1 MNAKDIQKLEDDY
14 RNIAPVA
21 RDYYEI
27 GMWHPFED
35 DPDFRATR
43 VFNRKPEAWKYLE
56 GATERQGYT
65 RITNGRSFFDNNT
78 RRTAM
83 LLTDDRLLA
92 LLAQIEET
100 PGFVSYHFDDYR
112 SCYAD
117 RTDITITYSTITC
130 RLLQSCYVDRTDITI
145 TYSTKDDISVVT
157 SRLLQMPKI
166 AESMEIN
173 TDACRQYGRYITVG
187 ITVRWEHKR
196 ANKKQTNA

>member
-1 MNAKDIQKLEDDY
+1 MNSAVPYNTGGFEMNAKDIQKLEDDY

-56 GATERQGYT
+56 GATGRQGYT

-100 PGFVSYHFDDYR
+100 PDFVSYYFDDYR

-117 RTDITITYSTITC
+117 RTDITITYST
-130 RLLQSCYVDRTDITI
+130 
-145 TYSTKDDISVVT
+145 KDDISVVT
-157 SRLLQMPKI
+157 NRLLQMPKI